1 MDHERN
7 AGAEAQAMT
16 TQAKTAAASAV
27 RPEWTNARRIVVKIG
42 SALLTDR
49 ATGTLKTEWLASLL
63 DDVAALAGLGKQV
76 VLVSS
81 GAIALGRHTLKLPK
95 GPLELEQS
103 QAAAAVGQ
111 ISLAHAYQ
119 DMARARGL
127 VAAQILLTLGD
138 TEERRRYLNARH
150 TIETLL
156 ELKAV
161 PVVNENDTVATTEIR
176 YGDNDRLSAR
186 VASMVSADC
195 LVLLSDVDGLY
206 TAPPNTDA
214 NASRLDVVTAITP
227 EVEAMAGDAGTELSK
242 GGMRTKVEAAKIALG
257 GGTHMVIASGKVLN
271 PLKSIGEGAPCTWF
285 LAHSD
290 PMTARK
296 RWISGQLE
304 PKGHVYIDA
313 GAETA
318 LAAGKS
324 LLPAGVKRL
333 EGRFDRGDAVII
345 RAPDGRELGR
355 GLIAYASAEAE
366 RIIGKKSAEIATI
379 LGVSRCDE
387 LIHRDD
393 MALHRK

>member
-1 MDHERN
+1 MAHKEQAN
-7 AGAEAQAMT
+7 AIP
-16 TQAKTAAASAV
+16 V
-27 RPEWTNARRIVVKIG
+27 RSEWTAARRIVVKIG

-49 ATGTLKTEWLASLL
+49 DTGALKAEWLSSML
-63 DDVAALAGLGKQV
+63 DDVAELTAQGKEV

-81 GAIALGRHTLKLPK
+81 GAIAQGRHTLKLPK
-95 GPLELEQS
+95 GALELEQS

-127 VAAQILLTLGD
+127 IAAQILLTLGD
-138 TEERRRYLNARH
+138 TEERRRYLNARR

-156 ELKAV
+156 ELKAL

-195 LVLLSDVDGLY
+195 LVLLSDIDGLY
-206 TAPPNTDA
+206 TAPPQQNA
-214 NASRLDVVTAITP
+214 NAVRLDVVTAITADI
-227 EVEAMAGDAGTELSK
+227 EAMAGDAGTELSK
-242 GGMRTKVEAAKIALG
+242 GGMRTKVEAGKIALG
-257 GGTHMVIASGKVLN
+257 AGTHMVIASGKVLH
-271 PLKSIGEGAPCTWF
+271 PLRSISEGAPCTWF

-290 PMTARK
+290 PRTARK
-296 RWISGQLE
+296 RWIAGQLE
-304 PKGHVYIDA
+304 PKGQVHVDA
-313 GAETA
+313 GAEQA

-324 LLPAGVKRL
+324 LLPAGVVRID
-333 EGRFDRGDAVII
+333 GNFDRGDAVII

-355 GLIAYASAEAE
+355 GLVSYARPDAEQ
-366 RIIGKKSAEIATI
+366 IIGKKSAEIATI

-393 MALHRK
+393 MALHRT